1 MPNVQT
7 RPEQNN
13 VVIADAQLQN
23 RVQKLRLNN
32 QLGQGGGRAG
42 FGSRIAWLPWM
53 LCLLLALA
61 WAFVGIR
68 SYRPAADDGNVP
80 GIGARDTSSNTASD
94 EPTRN
99 VQLEVKGYLVPAQ
112 QIAVSPID
120 VSGRVI
126 ELHVVEGQFYNKGEL
141 LAQLDSTNYQAAVRE
156 SEAAV
161 TSSKQRLI
169 SAEQT
174 LNEITAIL
182 EAEKQQAQAL
192 LDESM
197 ATQERSQSEWNR
209 INSING
215 VSAQERIQ
223 FKTDL
228 EIANARVKKLQADQT
243 ILLKSR
249 PVRIAAA
256 EADVAA
262 AKGDVAAAE
271 ARLAQ
276 STWRLNNCT
285 ITAPIKGNVL
295 SKGAEIGNLVNPLAF
310 AATSG
315 SICNMADL
323 SDLEADLEIPE
334 RDISKIKE
342 GQPCRIR
349 ADAYPKKIYEGY
361 VDRIMPIANRAK
373 SIVTVRV
380 KVTLPPN
387 EKPGTFLKP
396 EMGAVVSF
404 LADEKSDKQ
413 SPPPEQ
419 VVEKSVTE

>member
-13 VVIADAQLQN
+13 VVVADTQLQN

-68 SYRPAADDGNVP
+68 SYRPTADDGNVP
-80 GIGARDTSSNTASD
+80 GIGASETSSSTTSD

-174 LNEITAIL
+174 
-182 EAEKQQAQAL
+182 AQ
-192 LDESM
+192 
-197 ATQERSQSEWNR
+197 RN
-209 INSING
+209 
-215 VSAQERIQ
+215 
-223 FKTDL
+223 
-228 EIANARVKKLQADQT
+228 
-243 ILLKSR
+243 
-249 PVRIAAA
+249 
-256 EADVAA
+256 
-262 AKGDVAAAE
+262 
-271 ARLAQ
+271 
-276 STWRLNNCT
+276 
-285 ITAPIKGNVL
+285 
-295 SKGAEIGNLVNPLAF
+295 
-310 AATSG
+310 
-315 SICNMADL
+315 
-323 SDLEADLEIPE
+323 
-334 RDISKIKE
+334 
-342 GQPCRIR
+342 
-349 ADAYPKKIYEGY
+349 
-361 VDRIMPIANRAK
+361 
-373 SIVTVRV
+373 
-380 KVTLPPN
+380 
-387 EKPGTFLKP
+387 
-396 EMGAVVSF
+396 
-404 LADEKSDKQ
+404 
-413 SPPPEQ
+413 
-419 VVEKSVTE
+419 